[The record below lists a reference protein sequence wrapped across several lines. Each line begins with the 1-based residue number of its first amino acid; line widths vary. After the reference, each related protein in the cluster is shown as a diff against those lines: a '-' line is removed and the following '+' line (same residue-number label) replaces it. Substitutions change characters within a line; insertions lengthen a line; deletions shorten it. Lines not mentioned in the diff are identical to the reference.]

1 MKSAARMILILVP
14 VLLVALAGC
23 EIVIFP
29 PGPGGAFD
37 EEFSFTTAF
46 DDAGSIQVEWRNGH
60 VTALV
65 DPDATEITVSG
76 TKTVAADS
84 DNLAEMAM
92 EDFEIR
98 LFVEAVT
105 PSRLI
110 LQFDAPE
117 FVAGTV
123 FSADV
128 EVVLPGGLE
137 LAVEH
142 VNGDVTVTGNT
153 QSTEIILANGDATV
167 TNNNGTC
174 DIDVNNGAVVVT
186 GQQGDTIV
194 DLNNGNVEVSSDSG
208 NVDIRVSAGNIAVQA
223 SPAADG
229 ELIARTEVGSVEIA
243 VDADTPAFVEL
254 RGTIGSVTIFPEDF
268 TVVTALTTSPTGIT
282 ATLNGGG
289 GQITGET
296 DIGSVELGAR

>member
-1 MKSAARMILILVP
+1 MKSAARMILVMVP
-14 VLLVALAGC
+14 ALLVALAGC
-23 EIVIFP
+23 EIVIVP

-37 EEFSFTTAF
+37 EEFSLSTAS
-46 DDAGSIQVEWRNGH
+46 DDVGSILVEWRNGE
-60 VTALV
+60 VSVLV
-65 DPDATEITVSG
+65 DPEATEITVSG
-76 TKTVAADS
+76 TKTVTAES
-84 DNLAEMAM
+84 DNLAEAAM

-117 FVAGTV
+117 FEAGMV

-128 EVVLPGGLE
+128 ELVLPGGVE

-142 VNGDVTVTGNT
+142 LNGDVSVTGNIQTTGITLANGDVTVTDNT
-153 QSTEIILANGDATV
+153 GACEIDLANGTV
-167 TNNNGTC
+167 
-174 DIDVNNGAVVVT
+174 IVT
-186 GQQGDTIV
+186 GQQGNTIV
-194 DLNNGNVEVSSDSG
+194 EVNNGNVEVSSNSG
-208 NVDIRVSAGNIAVQA
+208 NVDVRVGAGSIAVEA

-229 ELIARTEVGSVEIA
+229 EVIARTDVGSVEIA
-243 VDADTPAFVEL
+243 VDADTAAFVDL

-268 TVVTALTTSPTGIT
+268 TAITELTTTAMGIT

-296 DIGSVELGAR
+296 DIGSVELGGR